1 MTEKNNKYIMD
12 ETNVIIETILDNLEK
27 NNKYLIDE
35 RTITIEPILDNS
47 NMIENI
53 TIEYISENKTID
65 NYIEL
70 LPLSVDN
77 VINSKVEENI
87 NINSVFNN
95 FVESF
100 SDTFTVNS
108 IESILDD
115 SIVNIVNTDIL
126 INETENIKTD
136 TFSILKNDEKYVLKT
151 EFNSELYKFQ
161 NKLIELFDKKIV
173 NLKKDLVLSNK
184 LLYEKQNNI
193 DTLEIDLKN
202 KEILLNN
209 NTDIIKDLNVELD
222 ELKKKVK
229 QQDIVKL
236 LTKLKSDE
244 NKCPIIVMENEELD
258 NKTNVVKFMDES
270 KLNLIKRRKKIF

>member
-1 MTEKNNKYIMD
+1 M
-12 ETNVIIETILDNLEK
+12 
-27 NNKYLIDE
+27 
-35 RTITIEPILDNS
+35 
-47 NMIENI
+47 
-53 TIEYISENKTID
+53 
-65 NYIEL
+65 
-70 LPLSVDN
+70 
-77 VINSKVEENI
+77 
-87 NINSVFNN
+87 
-95 FVESF
+95 
-100 SDTFTVNS
+100 
-108 IESILDD
+108 
-115 SIVNIVNTDIL
+115 
-126 INETENIKTD
+126 
-136 TFSILKNDEKYVLKT
+136 
-151 EFNSELYKFQ
+151 YKFQ